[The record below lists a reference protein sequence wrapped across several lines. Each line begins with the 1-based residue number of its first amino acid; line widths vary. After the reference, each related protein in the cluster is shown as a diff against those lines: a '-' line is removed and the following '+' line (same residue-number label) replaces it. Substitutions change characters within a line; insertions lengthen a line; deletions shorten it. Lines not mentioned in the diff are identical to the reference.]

1 MPRARSRNITRA
13 GVGGVHRRRTR
24 KTGISCWVAGL
35 TGALA
40 AVAGVAVSAQRPASQ
55 SARPASL
62 AAAGYSG
69 PVTIRPHHPP
79 AAIGHLAPGRARAAG
94 RARTAATGPW
104 LPRSEPVWLDIPAI
118 GVHSG
123 LLQLGLNP
131 DGTMQVPPLF
141 ALPSEA
147 GWYKYSVT
155 PGQIGPSIIVGHVDT
170 YRGPSVFYG
179 LDALQPGDTVDVTLA
194 DRTMAI
200 FRVTGV
206 RSYLKADWPWRT
218 VFGPTGYAG
227 LRLITCGGAFDAS
240 TGHHLS
246 NIVVFA
252 SLAGSRRAAS
262 G

>member
-1 MPRARSRNITRA
+1 M
-13 GVGGVHRRRTR
+13 HRRRTR
-24 KTGISCWVAGL
+24 KFSTSCWIAGL
-35 TGALA
+35 IGALL
-40 AVAGVAVSAQRPASQ
+40 AVGGGPVPGVAVSAQQHVSQ
-55 SARPASL
+55 SSRPTPLS
-62 AAAGYSG
+62 AAGYSG
-69 PVTIRPHHPP
+69 PATVRAHVLAAVTGSL
-79 AAIGHLAPGRARAAG
+79 AASRVHA
-94 RARTAATGPW
+94 TTTGPW

-170 YRGPSVFYG
+170 YRGPSVFFS

-194 DRTMAI
+194 DRTLAI
-200 FRVTGV
+200 FRVTSV
-206 RSYLKADWPWRT
+206 RSYLKTSWPWRT
-218 VFGPTGYAG
+218 VFGPTSYAG

-240 TGHHLS
+240 TGHYLS
-246 NIVVFA
+246 NIVVYA
-252 SLAGSRRAAS
+252 SLAGSQRAPS